1 MKPKPSRKN
10 RFKTNRAVQRSLFR
24 DRVVRA
30 ARIISGSLVLMA
42 VSGSFIFAYD
52 YFTQTRQFQV
62 RRVEVTGQQRLT
74 RQQVLEL
81 AGIGKQ
87 TNILAVNLTT
97 TRKRLLANPWIA
109 DVTVS
114 REIPSGLRFHIVEEK
129 PLALLDMGSGDHFLI
144 NTVGTVFKR
153 ADDPDTSGLPR
164 IEGLNHADLPVAGRP
179 DTKAFKAVMT
189 LFRLAGKKN
198 SPMSLSDIRRIRMD
212 RDIGATV
219 VVGVEN
225 RAVKLGFDRYAEK
238 IAVLERVMASL
249 SRKGRLNH
257 CRVIDLYDVNRIVIT
272 MGASGASGS
281 DEEEV

>member
-10 RFKTNRAVQRSLFR
+10 RFKKNRADGRSLFR
-24 DRVVRA
+24 DRA
-30 ARIISGSLVLMA
+30 ARSARFVLGTLVLMA

-52 YFTQTRQFQV
+52 YFTQTPHFRA
-62 RRVEVTGQQRLT
+62 RRVEVTGQQRLS
-74 RQQVLEL
+74 RQQVIEI

-87 TNILAVNLTT
+87 TNILDVNLTT

-129 PLALLDMGSGDHFLI
+129 SLALLDMGGGDHFLI
-144 NTVGTVFKR
+144 NTGGRVFKR
-153 ADDPDTSGLPR
+153 GDDADTSDLPR
-164 IEGLNHADLPVAGRP
+164 VEGLNHADLPVDGSA

-198 SPMSLSDIRRIRMD
+198 GPISLSDIRRIRMD

-219 VVGVEN
+219 FVGEEN
-225 RAVKLGFDRYAEK
+225 RAVKLGFGRYPEK
-238 IAVLERVMASL
+238 IEVLERVMASL
-249 SRKGRLNH
+249 GKNGRLNH
-257 CRVIDLYDVNRIVIT
+257 CRAIDIFDVNRIVIT
-272 MGASGASGS
+272 MDSSGASGL

>member
-10 RFKTNRAVQRSLFR
+10 RFKKNRAARRSLFR
-24 DRVVRA
+24 NRAVGA
-30 ARIISGSLVLMA
+30 ARVFFGSLVLMA

-62 RRVEVTGQQRLT
+62 RRVEVTGQQRLD
-74 RQQVLEL
+74 RRQVLEI

-97 TRKRLLANPWIA
+97 TRKRLLASPWIA
-109 DVTVS
+109 EVTVS

-129 PLALLDMGSGDHFLI
+129 PLALLHMGSGDHFLI
-144 NTVGTVFKR
+144 NISGTVFKR
-153 ADDPDTSGLPR
+153 EDVPGTSDLPR
-164 IEGLNHADLPVAGRP
+164 VEGLNHADLPVAGRP

-219 VVGVEN
+219 VVGEKN
-225 RAVKLGFDRYAEK
+225 RAVKLGFGRYPEK
-238 IAVLERVMASL
+238 VAALEQVMAGL
-249 SRKGRLNH
+249 GRKGRLSH

>member
-10 RFKTNRAVQRSLFR
+10 RFKKNRAAGRSLFR
-24 DRVVRA
+24 DRAVRTARVVL
-30 ARIISGSLVLMA
+30 GSLALLA

-62 RRVEVTGQQRLT
+62 RRVEVTGQQRLS
-74 RQQVLEL
+74 RQQILEI
-81 AGIGKQ
+81 AGIGKR

-97 TRKRLLANPWIA
+97 TRKRLLADPWIA
-109 DVTVS
+109 DATVS

-129 PLALLDMGSGDHFLI
+129 PLALLDMGSGGHFLI
-144 NTVGTVFKR
+144 NTTGTVFNR
-153 ADDPDTSGLPR
+153 VDDPDPSNLPR
-164 IEGLNHADLPVAGRP
+164 VEGLNHADLPVAGRP

-189 LFRLAGKKN
+189 LFALAGKKN
-198 SPMSLSDIRRIRMD
+198 SPAPLSAIRRIRMD

-219 VVGVEN
+219 IVGQEN
-225 RAVKLGFDRYAEK
+225 RAVKLGFGRYPEK
-238 IAVLERVMASL
+238 VAALEQVMASL
-249 SRKGRLNH
+249 GKNGRLNH